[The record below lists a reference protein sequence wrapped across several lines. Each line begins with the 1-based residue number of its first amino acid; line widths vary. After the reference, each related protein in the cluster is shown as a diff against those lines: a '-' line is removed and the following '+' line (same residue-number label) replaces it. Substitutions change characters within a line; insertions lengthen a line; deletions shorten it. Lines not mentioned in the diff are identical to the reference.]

1 MNTESDPASA
11 AVKSWL
17 DTPRNAGLTMLA
29 GVFCWAVGVIIFKE
43 VLLYF
48 DPFIAAFG
56 RMFFG
61 LCAFVAVF
69 NVNLLKIARSVT
81 WKHWRV
87 YLFAAFCEPCF
98 YLLFL
103 SYGMKYTTVS
113 QTAVITACLPIV
125 VTLVAWVTIK
135 EKPGRYALPG
145 FIIAV
150 AAIALLNT
158 TTTSSAYAPHPVLG
172 NCLLIAAIL
181 CSSGYYIALRR
192 FAMPYPLMFSAVV
205 QAFMGSV
212 FIIPV
217 IIISGT
223 PLPASWPLLPTTL
236 LVLSGVVT
244 TFGVYTLVNICIP
257 KMPLS
262 RLTAFVNMVPVFTIA
277 LSILIMGERLTLLQ
291 AVCCAAILLSV
302 IVSQRVKPIL
312 PAKKP
317 ENLPPSGGE

>member
-1 MNTESDPASA
+1 MNAQYEADPASS
-11 AVKSWL
+11 KSWL
-17 DTPRNAGLTMLA
+17 DTPWHAGLTMLA

-69 NVNLLKIARSVT
+69 NVRLLKIARSVT

-98 YLLFL
+98 YILFL
-103 SYGMKYTTVS
+103 SFGMKYTTVS

-125 VTLVAWVTIK
+125 VTLVAWATIK
-135 EKPGRYALPG
+135 ERPGRYALPG

-150 AAIALLNT
+150 LAIGLLNST
-158 TTTSSAYAPHPVLG
+158 ATSSVYAPHPVLG

-192 FAMPYPLMFSAVV
+192 FPMPYPLMFSAVV
-205 QAFMGSV
+205 QAFVGSL

-223 PLPASWPLLPTTL
+223 PLPAAWPLKPTIL

-277 LSILIMGERLTLLQ
+277 LSILVMGERLSLLQ
-291 AVCCAAILLSV
+291 GLCCAAILLGV
-302 IVSQRVKPIL
+302 FISQREESIL
-312 PAKKP
+312 PARRSRR
-317 ENLPPSGGE
+317 LPPAGE

>member
-1 MNTESDPASA
+1 MSMAAEFESASSS
-11 AVKSWL
+11 KSWL
-17 DTPRNAGLTMLA
+17 NTPRNAALTMLA
-29 GVFCWAVGVIIFKE
+29 GVFCWAAGVIIFKE

-69 NVNLLKIARSVT
+69 NVRLLKIARSVT
-81 WKHWRV
+81 WRHWRV

-98 YLLFL
+98 YILFL
-103 SYGMKYTTVS
+103 SFGMKYTTVA

-135 EKPGRYALPG
+135 ERPGRYALLG

-150 AAIALLNT
+150 GAIALLNT
-158 TTTSSAYAPHPVLG
+158 TATSSAYAPDPVLG

-181 CSSGYYIALRR
+181 CSSGYYISLRR
-192 FAMPYPLMFSAVV
+192 FSMPYPLMFSAVV
-205 QAFMGSV
+205 QAFAGSV

-217 IIISGT
+217 IIFSGT
-223 PLPASWPLLPTTL
+223 PLPAAWPVRPTTL

-277 LSILIMGERLTLLQ
+277 LSILVMGERLTLLQ

-302 IVSQRVKPIL
+302 AVSRREKPFL
-312 PAKKP
+312 PTKK
-317 ENLPPSGGE
+317 NRKLSFGGE